1 MIPLPGKNLVAAGV
15 ALAAASGFM
24 LWFPAVGAPL
34 AVAWALL
41 IGAAAWDFAR
51 LHGAARA
58 AEAYVEAPGNVIRGT
73 TLMARTHVE
82 NHAPAPLRLSVRPL
96 LPVQADPP
104 EFACAL
110 YIPPGEKQTVHLP
123 LGARVRGNYTFGAIF
138 LRAET
143 RWRLARFQRR
153 IDHETVCRVL
163 PDIERVK
170 DYIAAKGS
178 PLTVAPHLRTA
189 RFRGIGSEFESL
201 REFEQ
206 GDEIRRID
214 WKATAKHRRLIVRNY
229 EIEPYRNVMV
239 LIDRGRL
246 MAARAGSGVKL
257 DYAIDAALMIAGAAL
272 DSGDR
277 CGVLVFDENVT
288 THLKPQG
295 GLAQLNRINE
305 LLFDVQPALVESH
318 FRRAFMFLQTQL
330 RKRSLVVVLTDVLD
344 QEASRP
350 LITGARVLGRQ
361 HLVVTAALRTP
372 ELEAILSCPIEER
385 RDPFRKAV
393 VYRLRRERGEVMMRL
408 RKGGAHVLD
417 VDPESLT
424 LPLVNKYIELRE
436 MNLL

>member
-1 MIPLPGKNLVAAGV
+1 MIPMPGKGLVAGGIVLAG
-15 ALAAASGFM
+15 ASGFM
-24 LWFPAVGAPL
+24 LWFPGLGAPL

-41 IGAAAWDFAR
+41 LSAAAWDYVRLAR
-51 LHGAARA
+51 VTPS
-58 AEAYVEAPGNVIRGT
+58 VESNVDAPPSIIRGT
-73 TLMARTHVE
+73 TLTARIHVR
-82 NHAPAPLRLSVRPL
+82 NGGALPLHLSVRPV
-96 LPVQADPP
+96 LPPQADPAD
-104 EFACAL
+104 FVCAL
-110 YIPPGEKQTVHLP
+110 SIPAGEKRTIHLP
-123 LGARVRGNYTFGAIF
+123 LGARIRGTYTFGPIY

-143 RWRLARFQRR
+143 PWRLALFQRR
-153 IDHETVCRVL
+153 IGHENVCRVL

-170 DYIAAKGS
+170 EYITAKGA
-178 PLTVAPHLRTA
+178 PHTTAPHLRTA

-201 REFEQ
+201 RDFEQ

-257 DYAIDAALMIAGAAL
+257 DYAIDAALMIAGVAL

-277 CGVLVFDENVT
+277 CGALVFDENVAA
-288 THLKPQG
+288 HLKPQG

-330 RKRSLVVVLTDVLD
+330 RKRSLVVVLTDVMD
-344 QEASRP
+344 QESSRP
-350 LITGARVLGRQ
+350 LITGARVLGQQ

-372 ELEAILSCPIEER
+372 ELENILRKPLDDR

-408 RKGGAHVLD
+408 RKGGAYVLD
-417 VDPESLT
+417 IEPEALT
-424 LPLVNKYIELRE
+424 MPLVNKYIELRE